1 MGGTLHHVRSVSS
14 CECTA
19 LNCIG
24 GVDRRWYSLR
34 SLRRDLAS
42 IHAFVTTILTHMT
55 TDIDALRSSP
65 LGAELA
71 PSECAVLV
79 KLVHVKTLADGEVL
93 LQEGACDPVVHVV
106 VEGRVQVVKDS
117 VHGRTLLHTLKPGD
131 LIGEL
136 SFMDDE
142 PRYGTL
148 LASGPTKVLCLNR
161 ADFETLVET
170 EPRVVYKVMRAIMRV
185 AHRVQRNVSRELQD
199 LQNYVYRTGA
209 KL

>member
-1 MGGTLHHVRSVSS
+1 
-14 CECTA
+14 
-19 LNCIG
+19 
-24 GVDRRWYSLR
+24 
-34 SLRRDLAS
+34 
-42 IHAFVTTILTHMT
+42 MT
-55 TDIDALRSSP
+55 TNLEALRSSP

-71 PSECAVLV
+71 PSECAVLA
-79 KLVHVKTLADGEVL
+79 KLVHLKTLADGEVL
-93 LQEGACDPVVHVV
+93 LPEGARDPLVHVV

-117 VHGRTLLHTLKPGD
+117 VHGRTVLHTLKPGD
-131 LIGEL
+131 LLGEL

-142 PRYGTL
+142 PRYGAL
-148 LASGPTKVLCLNR
+148 VASGPAKVLTLSR

-185 AHRVQRNVSRELQD
+185 AHRVQRNVSRELQE

>member
-1 MGGTLHHVRSVSS
+1 
-14 CECTA
+14 
-19 LNCIG
+19 
-24 GVDRRWYSLR
+24 
-34 SLRRDLAS
+34 
-42 IHAFVTTILTHMT
+42 MT
-55 TDIDALRSSP
+55 STDIDALRLSS

-71 PSECAVLV
+71 PSECTVLA
-79 KLVHVKTLADGEVL
+79 KLVHLKALADGEIL
-93 LQEGACDPVVHVV
+93 LPEGARDPVVHVV

-142 PRYGTL
+142 PRYATL
-148 LASGPTKVLCLNR
+148 IASGPTKVLCLNR

-170 EPRVVYKVMRAIMRV
+170 EPRVVYKVMRTIMRV

>member
-1 MGGTLHHVRSVSS
+1 
-14 CECTA
+14 
-19 LNCIG
+19 
-24 GVDRRWYSLR
+24 
-34 SLRRDLAS
+34 
-42 IHAFVTTILTHMT
+42 MT

-65 LGAELA
+65 LGMELS
-71 PSECAVLV
+71 PSECGVLAR
-79 KLVHVKTLADGEVL
+79 LVHLRALADGEVL
-93 LQEGACDPVVHVV
+93 LPEGARDPLVHVV

-117 VHGRTLLHTLKPGD
+117 VHGRTLLHTLAPGD

-142 PRYGTL
+142 PRYGAL
-148 LASGPTKVLCLNR
+148 LASGPTKVLSLSR
-161 ADFETLVET
+161 ADLESLVET

-185 AHRVQRNVSRELQD
+185 AHRVQRNISRELQD

>member
-1 MGGTLHHVRSVSS
+1 MI
-14 CECTA
+14 TA
-19 LNCIG
+19 
-24 GVDRRWYSLR
+24 
-34 SLRRDLAS
+34 
-42 IHAFVTTILTHMT
+42 
-55 TDIDALRSSP
+55 IDALRSSP
-65 LGAELA
+65 LGKELT
-71 PSECAVLV
+71 PSECAVLAR
-79 KLVHVKTLADGEVL
+79 LVHLRTLGDGEVL
-93 LQEGACDPVVHVV
+93 LPEGARDPLVHIV

-117 VHGRTLLHTLKPGD
+117 VHGRTLLHTLMPGD

-142 PRYGTL
+142 PRYATL
-148 LASGPTKVLCLNR
+148 IAAGPTQVLSLSR
-161 ADFETLVET
+161 ADFETLVES

>member
-1 MGGTLHHVRSVSS
+1 
-14 CECTA
+14 
-19 LNCIG
+19 
-24 GVDRRWYSLR
+24 
-34 SLRRDLAS
+34 
-42 IHAFVTTILTHMT
+42 MT
-55 TDIDALRSSP
+55 TNLEVLRSSP

-71 PSECAVLV
+71 PSECAVLA
-79 KLVHVKTLADGEVL
+79 KLVHLKALADGEVL
-93 LQEGACDPVVHVV
+93 LPEGASDPLVHVV
-106 VEGRVQVVKDS
+106 VEGRIQVVKDS
-117 VHGRTLLHTLKPGD
+117 VHGRTVLHTLKPGD

-142 PRYGTL
+142 PRYGSL
-148 LASGPTKVLCLNR
+148 IASGPSKVLALSR

-185 AHRVQRNVSRELQD
+185 AHRVQRNVSRELQE

>member
-1 MGGTLHHVRSVSS
+1 MAT
-14 CECTA
+14 
-19 LNCIG
+19 
-24 GVDRRWYSLR
+24 
-34 SLRRDLAS
+34 DLE
-42 IHAFVTTILTHMT
+42 
-55 TDIDALRSSP
+55 ALRSSP

-71 PSECAVLV
+71 PSECAVLA
-79 KLVHVKTLADGEVL
+79 KLVHLKTFADGEVL
-93 LQEGACDPVVHVV
+93 LPEGASDPLVHVV

-117 VHGRTLLHTLKPGD
+117 VHGRTVLHTLKPGD

-142 PRYGTL
+142 PRYGSL
-148 LASGPTKVLCLNR
+148 VASGATKVLSLSR

-185 AHRVQRNVSRELQD
+185 AHRVQRNVSRELQE

>member
-1 MGGTLHHVRSVSS
+1 
-14 CECTA
+14 
-19 LNCIG
+19 
-24 GVDRRWYSLR
+24 
-34 SLRRDLAS
+34 
-42 IHAFVTTILTHMT
+42 MT

-71 PSECAVLV
+71 PSECAVLA
-79 KLVHVKTLADGEVL
+79 KLVRLKTLADGEVL
-93 LQEGACDPVVHVV
+93 LPEGARDPLVHVV
-106 VEGRVQVVKDS
+106 VEGQVDVVKDS

-148 LASGPTKVLCLNR
+148 VASGSTRVLCLSR
-161 ADFETLVET
+161 ADFETLIET

-185 AHRVQRNVSRELQD
+185 AHRVQRSISRQLRD
-199 LQNYVYRTGA
+199 LENYVYRTGA